1 MTRSIITTLALT
13 LLLIPA
19 AALADPGIRW
29 KDYRTGKAIALQE
42 KKKIILHF
50 HAEWCP
56 SCKKMREETFSNPEV
71 IELMNERFV
80 TVLVDTDKEPDIA
93 RAYRVRGI
101 PDTWVLHPDEKPI
114 GRVPGFVEPTRFLK
128 ILHLQSK

>member
-1 MTRSIITTLALT
+1 MMRSIITTLALA

-19 AALADPGIRW
+19 ATLADPGIRW

-42 KKKIILHF
+42 DKKIILLF

-56 SCKKMREETFSNPEV
+56 SCKKMRKETLSHPEV
-71 IELMNERFV
+71 IALMNERFV
-80 TVLVDTDKEPDIA
+80 AVQVDTDKEPDIA

-101 PDTWVLHPDEKPI
+101 PDTWILHPDEKPI
-114 GRVPGFVEPTRFLK
+114 GNVPGFVEPERFLK
-128 ILHLQSK
+128 ILRLQSK